1 MWRYSMTLDLC
12 TKFADGD
19 VQDENHALQKAQNK
33 EGGSALLFMISLLPL
48 HNKKRSPGAKDTPT
62 FKRCHTCKEA
72 ITGVKPF
79 VKFKE

>member
-1 MWRYSMTLDLC
+1 MTLDLC

-19 VQDENHALQKAQNK
+19 VQDENHSLQKAQNK